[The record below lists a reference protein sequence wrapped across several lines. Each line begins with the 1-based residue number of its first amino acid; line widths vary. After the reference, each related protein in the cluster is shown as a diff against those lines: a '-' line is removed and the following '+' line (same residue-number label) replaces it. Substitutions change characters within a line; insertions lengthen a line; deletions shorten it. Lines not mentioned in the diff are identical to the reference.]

1 MRGGSFVNYYMVSFV
16 SSTHS
21 LHSHSAILQLSLMNR
36 VPVLTACDSIME
48 EQTLG
53 ELLEA
58 LSLQP
63 VMTMML
69 RLMNMVRDSAC
80 FSNHHVSNEIKN
92 DSENFSI
99 T

>member
-1 MRGGSFVNYYMVSFV
+1 
-16 SSTHS
+16 
-21 LHSHSAILQLSLMNR
+21 
-36 VPVLTACDSIME
+36 ME

-80 FSNHHVSNEIKN
+80 FSNQHVVNKIKN
-92 DSENFSI
+92 DLENSSI
-99 T
+99 TKLLKIFTIYHECISPSFLSIKSLHDLSKF